1 MKMKIELTDTFAGYA
16 NYSWVR
22 REEVDYS
29 EGMTDFQI
37 RRLAKKTMDL
47 TGIRGTWDSFSGSL
61 RFRPYGI
68 CQVMHVDFDWG

>member
-1 MKMKIELTDTFAGYA
+1 MKMKIELTDTFAGEA

-37 RRLAKKTMDL
+37 RRLAKKTMGL
-47 TGIRGTWDSFSGSL
+47 TGIRGTWDSFSGSEFL

-68 CQVMHVDFDWG
+68 CEVMHVDFD